1 MLNYKKT
8 SLYATFFDGL
18 SVDCVILTDDAMDK
32 FVKGFLTL
40 FVVFEHCGGVENFL
54 ASVVDIIGYCVFRF
68 FFRARRAVVYDE
80 LGYHAEVLV

>member
-8 SLYATFFDGL
+8 SLHATFFDGL

-32 FVKGFLTL
+32 FVKGFLTF